1 MKKKLLLFFASILL
15 VSCLFAIAISADE
28 IYSDFTKEG
37 ANGEAPL
44 FTPLGYA
51 IDEDDGC
58 ICVEYQVNSDALEK
72 YEAAKGTKVKY
83 GIVVALGSF
92 IENGM
97 PLDSEG
103 KAIGANANR
112 IVVVN
117 LAKSEERIIV
127 RVTGLSPEQYDK
139 ELVLNL
145 YTIVDGNVYY
155 IDDSKTVT
163 KTEKTV
169 SYNSIKGPI
178 EVTVGGFTYSTDG
191 VTEPAA
197 DRIKQQNASN
207 ADYKKGSSES
217 TWLYSIL
224 AKTIATGGS
233 ALGMPDAADFMAHY
247 LENTGKDYIIDMNSF
262 LSGDSGAL
270 ASRNTAINRSLRAA
284 ELLARSGETLTIN
297 QLTEGHPMQWQLAT
311 QNWQYSLGSYF
322 DDVDIID
329 LTVTEVNGVKTYT
342 ASIKYIVTDFYNWDT
357 GDYNKFKDI
366 ISPHQLHELHKAGK
380 AKEFMSYGEIT
391 YANITWTEGQTVDQI
406 AGLN

>member
-1 MKKKLLLFFASILL
+1 MKKIILILASIML
-15 VSCLFAIAISADE
+15 VSCLFALAISADE

-37 ANGEAPL
+37 ANGEAAL

-51 IDEDDGC
+51 IDEDEGC

-97 PLDSEG
+97 PLNSEG

-178 EVTVGGFTYSTDG
+178 EVTVDGFTYSTDG

-233 ALGMPDAADFMAHY
+233 TLGMPDAADFMAHY

-270 ASRNTAINRSLRAA
+270 ASRNIAINRSLRAA
-284 ELLARSGETLTIN
+284 ELLARKGETLTIN